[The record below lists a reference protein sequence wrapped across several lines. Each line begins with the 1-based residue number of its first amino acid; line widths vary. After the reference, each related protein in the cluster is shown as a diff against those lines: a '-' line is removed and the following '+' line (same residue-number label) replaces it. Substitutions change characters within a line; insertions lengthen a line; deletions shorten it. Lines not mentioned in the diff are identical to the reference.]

1 MINVNK
7 VYRSVLSIINK
18 EQRGYLTPDQFNKIA
33 RQVQLDIFEN
43 TFYEYNKS
51 LNNNK
56 SFKIN
61 EEYANTPKFIKEKI
75 DLFSVK
81 TTLTVTT
88 GVAQLPTTTT
98 TETELYRIIGLNT
111 TNNNSIL
118 EASKAEI
125 YTLLKSKLTKPT
137 VNYPIYCRTGYTLN
151 IYPTTITSVNAD
163 YIRMPLDP
171 KWGYVTAGVAGNYQY
186 DSTTSVNFEIHP
198 SEEVTLILGI
208 LQYAGVTI
216 KDRDILNV
224 ATSEK
229 TNKTTIENQ

>member
-61 EEYANTPKFIKEKI
+61 EEYANTTKFIKEKI
-75 DLFSVK
+75 DIFAVQTNLAVSSGLASLPS
-81 TTLTVTT
+81 TTD
-88 GVAQLPTTTT
+88 
-98 TETELYRIIGLNT
+98 TEIYRIIGLST
-111 TNNNSIL
+111 TTNNSIL
-118 EASKAEI
+118 QVSKAEKD
-125 YTLLKSKLTKPT
+125 TLVKSKLTKPT
-137 VNYPIYCRTGYTLN
+137 INYPIYSRAGYTLN
-151 IYPTTITSVNAD
+151 IYPTTITSVNID
-163 YIRMPLDP
+163 YVKKPLDP
-171 KWGYVTAGVAGNYQY
+171 IWGYNSVGVAGTYQY
-186 DSTTSVNFEIHP
+186 NADTSVNFELHP
-198 SEEVTLILGI
+198 SEETTLII
-208 LQYAGVTI
+208 SMLQYAGITI
-216 KDRDILNV
+216 KDADIVNV

-229 TNKTTIENQ
+229 NNKTTQENQ

>member
-61 EEYANTPKFIKEKI
+61 EEYANTPRFIKEKI
-75 DLFSVK
+75 DLFSIK
-81 TTLTVTT
+81 STLTATS
-88 GVAQLPTTTT
+88 GVVQLPSPVTD
-98 TETELYRIIGLNT
+98 TEIYRIIGVST
-111 TNNNSIL
+111 ASNNSIL

-125 YTLLKSKLTKPT
+125 YTLVKSKLTKPT

-151 IYPTTITSVNAD
+151 VYPTTIASVNID

-171 KWGYVTAGVAGNYQY
+171 KWGYITAGVAGNYQY
-186 DSTTSVNFEIHP
+186 DSVNSVNFELHP
-198 SEEVTLILGI
+198 SEEVTLIIGI

-216 KDRDILNV
+216 KDSDIVSV